1 MAGAAYLL
9 HNNAG
14 VLSEA
19 QCEQKSRVEHKGKS
33 LVDSRPS
40 VLVRTVKAWPS
51 DPLVPNSNVQG
62 IEARGDRKITTGI
75 TGLWQPSVHS
85 DVAF

>member
-1 MAGAAYLL
+1 LAGAAYLL

-19 QCEQKSRVEHKGKS
+19 QLEQKSRVEHKGKS